1 MPNKRADNK
10 KQFTAA
16 FRREE
21 LARIDALAQKLG
33 ITRTEFLR
41 RAAAEAVR
49 SWGKT
54 DSNKKEV

>member
-1 MPNKRADNK
+1 MPNKRADDK

-16 FRREE
+16 FRKEE

-41 RAAAEAVR
+41 KAAEEALR
-49 SWGKT
+49 NWN
-54 DSNKKEV
+54 DNNKVSK

>member
-21 LARIDALAQKLG
+21 LDRIDALAQKLG

-49 SWGKT
+49 SW
-54 DSNKKEV
+54 SNVGSKKK